1 MHKYQIT
8 LYWSDEDRAFVAEVP
23 ELPGCMAHGD
33 TREAPT
39 SRTFWESSTLAE
51 LARVQNVKPM
61 TDVQPMFGTWPGQE
75 NDGFE
80 AAIDELRHPGK
91 ELNTRPSGQA
101 ERRQA
106 MGRDETLTL
115 LRAHKAVLVQR
126 FGVVDIA
133 LFGSTVRDEATS
145 DSDVDILV
153 HFDGPATSKRYFG
166 VQFYLEDLTGLSVDL
181 VTDKALRPELRPYVE
196 REAIYV

>member
-1 MHKYQIT
+1 
-8 LYWSDEDRAFVAEVP
+8 
-23 ELPGCMAHGD
+23 
-33 TREAPT
+33 
-39 SRTFWESSTLAE
+39 
-51 LARVQNVKPM
+51 
-61 TDVQPMFGTWPGQE
+61 
-75 NDGFE
+75 
-80 AAIDELRHPGK
+80 
-91 ELNTRPSGQA
+91 
-101 ERRQA
+101 

-126 FGVVDIA
+126 FGVADIA

-145 DSDVDILV
+145 GSDVDILV
-153 HFDGPATSKRYFG
+153 RFDGPATSKRYFG